1 MTAAAPALTRTILVV
16 EDEVS
21 IAEAVATRLRSEG
34 FKVELAFDGPAGIA
48 LAEQLQPDLVVLDLM
63 LPGLDGLTVLRRLRQ
78 QERGTHVLI
87 LTARDT
93 VDDRV
98 RGLREGAD
106 DYLVKPFALEELLAR
121 VQALCRR
128 SYQRKNPLIEVD
140 DLRIDT
146 ATRAAWRRGQLIALT
161 AREFTLLEYLALRQG
176 QVVSRTEIEAHL
188 YPDSAELMSNVVDSA
203 ICTLRKKITDLERE
217 KRGVRELLVG
227 ARLVGIPVE
236 HRREADFPSH
246 GVEDRVLVVAGVVQV
261 QIRVDE
267 RGIGDQ
273 IGRRYRG

>member
-1 MTAAAPALTRTILVV
+1 MRVLLV
-16 EDEVS
+16 EDSVRLQ
-21 IAEAVATRLRSEG
+21 AAVARGLRRSGYAVDTTGNGEEG
-34 FKVELAFDGPAGIA
+34 LWMAASNEYDV
-48 LAEQLQPDLVVLDLM
+48 VVLDLM
-63 LPGLDGLTVLRRLRQ
+63 LPGLDGLTVLRRLRE

-128 SYQRKNPLIEVD
+128 SYQRKNPRIEID
-140 DLRIDT
+140 DLSIDT
-146 ATRAAWRRGQLIALT
+146 GTRTARRRGQPIELT

-203 ICTLRKKITDLERE
+203 ICTLRKKITPPGSAPLIHTR
-217 KRGVRELLVG
+217 RGMGYVL
-227 ARLVGIPVE
+227 ARTT
-236 HRREADFPSH
+236 A
-246 GVEDRVLVVAGVVQV
+246 
-261 QIRVDE
+261 
-267 RGIGDQ
+267 
-273 IGRRYRG
+273 